1 MSANFRTVYE
11 LFQEQVDRHPD
22 FVCIEYG
29 DTSITYR
36 EVNERANKLAHYLH
50 KLGVGPE
57 SLVGVYL
64 DRSPQ
69 IIVSILAVMKSGA
82 GYVPISTSYPNDR
95 VAYIMDE
102 AKFTAV
108 LTSSEHAEKLV
119 SITNDNPTLS
129 VRLIALD
136 KEWAT
141 TILSES
147 VDNLA
152 IHNHPHDLAYIIYTS
167 GSTGKPKGV
176 VIEHHGI
183 PNLVHEQIA
192 AFQMTEQDRVLQYAS
207 IAFDA
212 SVSEIFTTLVAGA
225 TLVLLPN
232 DGVVGEELFHVLQD
246 KKISVVTLVPSI
258 LSGLTAGELPHLK
271 TLVTAGEAC
280 TKKLIQYWA
289 PKLHFLNAYGPTET
303 TVCATIHR
311 CDASDHAIPLG
322 GPIGNTAVYLLNTQ
336 LEPVAI
342 GETGELY
349 ISSVGLARG
358 YLNAEELTAKYF
370 ISNPFQDGISDRLYR
385 TGDLCVRVA
394 EGVIEWVGRDDLQI
408 KVSGVRIERGELEF
422 ALREHKDIQEAIV
435 TYDYD
440 KNIIGAYIKVES
452 GAKPTISDI
461 RDYLLLKFP
470 QHMVPTRYKFVDE
483 FPMLTSGKI
492 DRNNL
497 PAIEDIRPEIA
508 SEYIA
513 PSTHLEKELAAIWCE
528 VLRLDKVGIQDNFF
542 ELGGQSLM
550 ATQIVSRIRAAIGMN
565 VPLHVIF
572 GSKPTIEQTAVT
584 LEQYQLDQL
593 DSTELELLLA
603 ELENE

>member
-1 MSANFRTVYE
+1 MNANFRTVYE

-22 FVCIEYG
+22 IACIEYG
-29 DTSITYR
+29 DSSITYR
-36 EVNERANKLAHYLH
+36 EVNERANRLAHYLN
-50 KLGVGPE
+50 KLGAGPE
-57 SLVGVYL
+57 SFIGVFL
-64 DRSPQ
+64 DRSPEM
-69 IIVSILAVMKSGA
+69 IVSILAIMKSGA
-82 GYVPISTSYPNDR
+82 GYVPISTAYPNDR
-95 VAYIMDE
+95 IAYIMDQ
-102 AKFTAV
+102 AKFNAV
-108 LTSSEHAEKLV
+108 LTSSEYAGKLE
-119 SITNDNPTLS
+119 SIKSENTALS
-129 VRLIALD
+129 VNVIELD

-141 TILSES
+141 ISSES
-147 VDNLA
+147 ADNLS
-152 IHNHPHDLAYIIYTS
+152 IHNQPSDLAYMIYTS
-167 GSTGKPKGV
+167 GSTGRPKGV
-176 VIEHHGI
+176 VIEHRGI
-183 PNLVHEQIA
+183 PNLVHEQIT
-192 AFQMTEQDRVLQYAS
+192 AFQITEQDRVLQYAS

-225 TLVLLPN
+225 TLVLPPGE
-232 DGVVGEELFHVLQD
+232 GVCVGEELLHVLQD
-246 KKISVVTLVPSI
+246 KKISVVTLVPSV
-258 LSGLTAGELPHLK
+258 LSGLPAGELPHLK

-289 PKLHFLNAYGPTET
+289 PKLNFLNAYGPTEA

-311 CDASDHAIPLG
+311 CDASEEAISLG

-358 YLNAEELTAKYF
+358 YLNAEELNAKYF
-370 ISNPFQDGISDRLYR
+370 VSNPFQDGISNRLYR
-385 TGDLCVRVA
+385 TGDLCVQVA

-422 ALREHKDIQEAIV
+422 ALRENKGIQEAVV

-440 KNIIGAYIKVES
+440 KNIIGAYIKAEIGS
-452 GAKPTISDI
+452 KPTISDI

-492 DRNNL
+492 DRNSL
-497 PAIEDIRPEIA
+497 PPIEDVRPEIA
-508 SEYIA
+508 SEYVT
-513 PSTHLEKELAAIWCE
+513 PTSHLEKELTAIWCE

-593 DSTELELLLA
+593 DSAELELLLA